1 MEYNWQQPDWPV
13 FRYNLEGVQ
22 EDLICFAEKSGNVSG
37 LLQGLPEEDK
47 TGAVIE
53 LMIEEA
59 MKTSEIEGE
68 YLSRHDVAS
77 SIRNQMGIQV
87 PADKIKD
94 IRSRGAAELMV
105 EVRSS
110 WVQPL
115 SEELL
120 FHWHKLLMQ
129 GSSISGVG
137 RWRIDPGPMQVVS
150 GSAVNPKVH
159 FEAPPSDQIPEEM
172 NTFINWYNE
181 SRESICQGPVRSA
194 LVHLYFESIHPFDDG
209 NGRIGRALAEKAL
222 SQQLNRPVML
232 SLSKTIEANKND
244 YYTALQ
250 AAQCSNEV
258 TEWIQYFVGVILH
271 AQTEAQEMVEFILRK
286 AKFFDRHRHA
296 LSERQQKVTRRMLD
310 EGPAGFKG
318 GMTAR
323 KYANLTKV
331 SKATATRDLQDLLE
345 RGVCISIGGG
355 RSTRYDLNI

>member
-13 FRYNLEGVQ
+13 FRYSLELMQ

-37 LLQGLPEEDK
+37 LLLGLPEEDK
-47 TGAVIE
+47 TGAAIE
-53 LMIEEA
+53 LMIAEA

-68 YLSRHDVAS
+68 YLNRQDVAS
-77 SIRNQMGIQV
+77 SIRNQMGIHV
-87 PADKIKD
+87 PEDNIKD
-94 IRSRGAAELMV
+94 IRSKGAAELMV
-105 EVRSS
+105 EVRRS
-110 WVQPL
+110 WAQPL

-120 FHWHKLLMQ
+120 FYWHKLLMQ

-137 RWRIDPGPMQVVS
+137 KWRIHLDPMQVVS

-159 FEAPPSDQIPEEM
+159 FEAPPSDQLPEEM

-181 SRESICQGPVRSA
+181 SHQSIRQGPVRSA
-194 LVHLYFESIHPFDDG
+194 LVHLYFESIHPFEDG

-222 SQQLNRPVML
+222 SQQMGRPIML
-232 SLSKTIEANKND
+232 SLSKTIEANKNE

-258 TEWIQYFVGVILH
+258 TEWIKYFVRVILH
-271 AQTEAQEMVEFILRK
+271 AQTEAQEMVEFILKK
-286 AKFFDRHRHA
+286 AKFFDRYRHT

-310 EGPAGFKG
+310 EGPAGFEG

-323 KYANLTKV
+323 KYINLTKV

-345 RGVCISIGGG
+345 RGVLVSVGGG